1 WEAPLQA
8 SHRWDVSSGPG
19 TLASSIVT
27 PLSPVVSRASCSSA
41 TPGRA
46 RTQPRA
52 RGPACWGVR
61 HRCRA
66 SCREGSCCP
75 GSPSRRARMV
85 TGTPLDRHEDKE
97 TSGAL
102 LDIDGARIASTRS
115 AAGGQTYA
123 RPGPGGRAGPPPLVL
138 GRAASSPS
146 YKKGA
151 ALDRFGP
158 VPTPTTRTVTNLLHD
173 WVSNQRHL
181 GPLLNRRTNRPRRST
196 EPCAPAPTDSP
207 TANSPPSKSPTAPS
221 SSPAQMAPCR
231 YSPRRPCDEVLGQ
244 DDRGPDDRGGMFKGT
259 RQDVSVWQVCQ
270 GTRLTVQQVHRRAGA
285 GLDRRPDAGAPADTA
300 PVADIPACA
309 ADPEA

>member
-1 WEAPLQA
+1 VECLLVCFFFQA
-8 SHRWDVSSGPG
+8 EDGIRAFH
-19 TLASSIVT
+19 VT
-27 PLSPVVSRASCSSA
+27 GVQTCALPI
-41 TPGRA
+41 
-46 RTQPRA
+46 
-52 RGPACWGVR
+52 WGVR

-158 VPTPTTRTVTNLLHD
+158 VPTP
-173 WVSNQRHL
+173 
-181 GPLLNRRTNRPRRST
+181 
-196 EPCAPAPTDSP
+196 
-207 TANSPPSKSPTAPS
+207 
-221 SSPAQMAPCR
+221 
-231 YSPRRPCDEVLGQ
+231 
-244 DDRGPDDRGGMFKGT
+244 
-259 RQDVSVWQVCQ
+259 
-270 GTRLTVQQVHRRAGA
+270 
-285 GLDRRPDAGAPADTA
+285 
-300 PVADIPACA
+300 
-309 ADPEA
+309 